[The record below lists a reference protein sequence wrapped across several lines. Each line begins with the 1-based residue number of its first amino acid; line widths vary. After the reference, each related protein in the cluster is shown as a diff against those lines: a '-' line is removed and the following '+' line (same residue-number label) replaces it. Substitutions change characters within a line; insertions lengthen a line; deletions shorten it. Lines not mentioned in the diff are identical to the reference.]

1 MDWRSNADLQQAE
14 AVLAQL
20 EAEKPSDCP
29 AAHKKALAK
38 MRRFVEVMANIISQR
53 EGLSNDH
60 KRVTQGLQV
69 CASRERRREQPGRV
83 CEKIIKWR

>member
-1 MDWRSNADLQQAE
+1 MEWRSNADLQQAE

-38 MRRFVEVMANIISQR
+38 MRRFVEEMANIISQR

-69 CASRERRREQPGRV
+69 CASSEQRREKSERV
-83 CEKIIKWR
+83 CEKML